1 MRLSADEKRLIEAAG
16 WPEDLLCDRTAPR
29 YVESPQE
36 FAEALL
42 LEDHLEDIVILPDG
56 LRRTGLSPREALP
69 AWLCDAAS
77 VGSAGS
83 SVLRCLKRLGPH
95 LESHKAALEF
105 PDDKGVQREALPKPY
120 PFCLWDDEGRV
131 NADVATQMTMPE
143 SWRNLGQRVQ
153 AAEALLR
160 KGELE
165 ESHLYAC
172 EMRRLRE
179 REANEF
185 ALDYGCEEG
194 TKSLCLRHARDWL
207 AQLSKWTMYWNCY
220 DDGVF
225 VGGRG
230 SGKGLHVDQVLWS
243 NVGKQWQGYK
253 LMVTWP
259 AGSESTRLVREMGDA
274 HFRAP
279 LEEQQLAALRCA
291 ARIALLRPGDLF
303 ICSGGVAH
311 ATLSVSEEL
320 TITGYESLVT
330 LHPRLVEHMLHTGSS
345 CGPCALDKGVMESD
359 ELKEMRQGMLKRSAS
374 SFGSPPAA
382 LPEPSREISKE
393 QSAPASGLVQS
404 GRLGEPVALPA
415 AGLRELLAT
424 AARQVG
430 YDPSFAVLCG
440 SAGVSRLLAASDRLQ
455 ATGTKRRRTMESK
468 DM

>member
-56 LRRTGLSPREALP
+56 LRRTGLSPRAALP

-374 SFGSPPAA
+374 SFGFPPAA

-424 AARQVG
+424 AARQAAG
-430 YDPSFAVLCG
+430 ESSARLFRSARGGSRWRALI
-440 SAGVSRLLAASDRLQ
+440 SAG
-455 ATGTKRRRTMESK
+455 G
-468 DM
+468 